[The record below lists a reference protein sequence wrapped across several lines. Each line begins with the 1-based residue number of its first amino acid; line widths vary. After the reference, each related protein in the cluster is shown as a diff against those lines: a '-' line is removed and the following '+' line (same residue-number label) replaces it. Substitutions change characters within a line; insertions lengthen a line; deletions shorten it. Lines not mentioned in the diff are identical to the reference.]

1 MFGLFT
7 SQEKKIRASAVQ
19 WLELA
24 EKVFHYRRDQ
34 LTAAEAAALQ
44 KRTEDLR
51 MKIKQ
56 HTDAGNLKLS
66 VEALEPVLLRTG
78 GKIYPKSEL
87 TEWVEFFLVAGI
99 VLIGIRTY
107 FISPFQ
113 IPTGSMM
120 PSYFGMTD
128 NIYHTPQENPG
139 LIKKAVNFL
148 TLGAVHHD
156 VIAPESGEVSMD
168 YPYDSKSGLSFYP
181 LAAKKHGRK
190 WLIIPATLQEYTF
203 YVNDTPV
210 TVDVPED
217 FDFRKTIVNAFFNG
231 DEAAYAQQL
240 RNEVVRAERVIDQT
254 DPENQRALRINL
266 GQTVQAGGQVMSFD
280 VRAGDMLFV
289 DRFSYHFFR
298 PKIGSGFVFRTDI
311 IPGLQ
316 NGTADADSYFIKRLV
331 GVPGDT
337 LEIREPVLYRN
348 GKPITGAAS
357 FEKEFKRIDG
367 YPGYRNR
374 APNDPY
380 QIYLTRPGDTVTVPP
395 DDYFACGDNSSNS
408 RDSRYWGFVPAAA
421 VVGRPLF
428 VYYPFTRRWGP
439 PK

>member
-1 MFGLFT
+1 MLKTMFGFFT
-7 SQEKKIRASAVQ
+7 SQEKKIRASAMQ

-24 EKVFHYRRDQ
+24 DKVFHFRRDQ
-34 LTAAEAAALQ
+34 LTAADSAELQ

-51 MKIKQ
+51 IKIDQRIETGK
-56 HTDAGNLKLS
+56 LKLS

-113 IPTGSMM
+113 IPTNSMW
-120 PSYFGMTD
+120 PSYYGMTD
-128 NIYHTPQENPG
+128 QVYHKPQENPG
-139 LIKKAVNFL
+139 LFGKAFNFI

-156 VIAPESGEVSMD
+156 VIAPQSGEVTMD
-168 YPYDSKSGLSFYP
+168 FSGSVPLFTKKS
-181 LAAKKHGRK
+181 GRK
-190 WLIIPATLQEYTF
+190 WLVVPADLMEYTF
-203 YVNDTPV
+203 YVNGMPV

-217 FDFRKTIVNAFFNG
+217 FDFRTTIIDAFFNG
-231 DEAAYAQQL
+231 DEAAFMRRLQD
-240 RNEVVRAERVIDQT
+240 ESDHAEQVIDQI
-254 DPENQRALRINL
+254 DPDHVVRGLRIDL
-266 GQTVQAGGQVMSFD
+266 GQAVQAGGQVLSFD

-289 DRFSYHFFR
+289 DRFSYHFVR
-298 PKIGSGFVFRTDI
+298 PKVGSGFVFRTNI

-316 NGTADADSYFIKRLV
+316 DGTVSADTYFIKRLV

-348 GKPITGAAS
+348 GQPITGAAS
-357 FEKEFKRIDG
+357 FEKEFKQIDG

-374 APNDPY
+374 PPNDPN
-380 QIYLTRPGDTVTVPP
+380 QIYLTKPGDTVTVPP
-395 DDYFACGDNSSNS
+395 GDYFACGDNSSNS

-439 PK
+439 PR

>member
-1 MFGLFT
+1 MLKTMFGFFT
-7 SQEKKIRASAVQ
+7 SQEKKIRASATQ

-24 EKVFHYRRDQ
+24 EKIFHYRRDQ
-34 LTAAEAAALQ
+34 LTAAESAELQ

-51 MKIKQ
+51 GKISHRTEAEK
-56 HTDAGNLKLS
+56 LKLS

-87 TEWVEFFLVAGI
+87 TEWVEFFLIAGI

-107 FISPFQ
+107 FVSPFQ
-113 IPTGSMM
+113 IPTNSMW
-120 PSYFGMTD
+120 PSYYGMTD
-128 NIYHTPQENPG
+128 QVYHTPSENPG
-139 LIKKAVNFL
+139 LFGKAFNFL

-156 VIAPESGEVSMD
+156 VIAPQSGEVAMD
-168 YPYDSKSGLSFYP
+168 FSGSVPLFTKKS
-181 LAAKKHGRK
+181 GRK
-190 WLIIPATLQEYTF
+190 WLVVPASLMEYTF
-203 YVNDTPV
+203 YVNGTPV

-217 FDFRKTIVNAFFNG
+217 FDFRRTIIDAFFNG
-231 DEAAYAQQL
+231 DEGAFLQRLQ
-240 RNEVVRAERVIDQT
+240 NESDHAEQVIDQI
-254 DPENQRALRINL
+254 DPDHAVRGLRINL
-266 GQTVQAGGQVMSFD
+266 GQTVPAGGEVLSFD

-289 DRFSYHFFR
+289 DRFSYHFVR
-298 PKIGSGFVFRTDI
+298 PKVGSGFVFRTDLI
-311 IPGLQ
+311 AGLQ
-316 NGTADADSYFIKRLV
+316 DGTVEADTYFIKRLV

-348 GKPITGAAS
+348 GQPITGATS
-357 FEKEFKRIDG
+357 FEKEFKQIDG

-374 APNDPY
+374 VPGNFD
-380 QIYLTRPGDTVTVPP
+380 QTYLTKPGDTVTVPP
-395 DDYFACGDNSSNS
+395 GNYFACGDNSSNS
-408 RDSRYWGFVPAAA
+408 KDSRYWGFVPAAA

>member
-1 MFGLFT
+1 VFGFFT
-7 SQEKKIRASAVQ
+7 SQEKKIRASATQ

-34 LTAAEAAALQ
+34 LTATELADLQ

-51 MKIKQ
+51 GKIEQRAETGKI
-56 HTDAGNLKLS
+56 KLS

-78 GKIYPKSEL
+78 GKVYPKSEL

-107 FISPFQ
+107 FVSPFQ
-113 IPTGSMM
+113 IPTNSMW
-120 PSYFGMTD
+120 PSYYGMTD
-128 NIYHTPQENPG
+128 RVYLTPQENPG
-139 LIKKAVNFL
+139 LFAKAVNFL
-148 TLGAVHHD
+148 VLGAVHHD
-156 VIAPESGEVSMD
+156 VIAPESGKVSMD
-168 YPYDSKSGLSFYP
+168 L
-181 LAAKKHGRK
+181 LVKKKPGRK
-190 WLIIPATLQEYTF
+190 WLIFPTTFDEYTLC
-203 YVNDTPV
+203 VNDTPV

-217 FDFRKTIVNAFFNG
+217 FDFQRTIIDAFFNG
-231 DEAAYAQQL
+231 DEQAWQNAGARSEEAVEQIDL
-240 RNEVVRAERVIDQT
+240 EHSERVRRID
-254 DPENQRALRINL
+254 L
-266 GQTVQAGGQVMSFD
+266 GKTVPAGGEVLSFD

-289 DRFSYHFFR
+289 DRFSYHFMR
-298 PKIGSGFVFRTDI
+298 PMVGSGFVFHTNLID
-311 IPGLQ
+311 GLQ
-316 NGTADADSYFIKRLV
+316 DDPREADTYFIKRLV

-348 GKPITGAAS
+348 GKPITGATA
-357 FEKEFKRIDG
+357 FEKEFKQIDN
-367 YPGYRNR
+367 YPGYRNVGSLSR
-374 APNDPY
+374 G
-380 QIYLTRPGDTVTVPP
+380 QTVTVTPGN
-395 DDYFACGDNSSNS
+395 YFACGDNSSNS

>member
-1 MFGLFT
+1 VFGFFA
-7 SQEKKIRASAVQ
+7 SQEKKIRASALQ

-34 LTAAEAAALQ
+34 LTAAESAELQ

-51 MKIKQ
+51 IKIKQ
-56 HTDAGNLKLS
+56 RTETGKLKLS

-113 IPTGSMM
+113 IPTNSMW
-120 PSYFGMTD
+120 PSYYGMTD
-128 NIYHTPQENPG
+128 RVYHPPQENPG
-139 LIKKAVNFL
+139 LVGKAFNFL

-156 VIAPESGEVSMD
+156 VIAPQSGEVAMD
-168 YPYDSKSGLSFYP
+168 FSGSVPLFTKKS
-181 LAAKKHGRK
+181 GRK
-190 WLIIPATLQEYTF
+190 WLVLPATLMEYTF
-203 YVNDTPV
+203 YVNGAPV
-210 TVDVPED
+210 AVDVPED
-217 FDFRKTIVNAFFNG
+217 FDFRRTIIDAFFNG
-231 DEAAYAQQL
+231 DETAYVQRLQ
-240 RNEVVRAERVIDQT
+240 NESDRAEQVIDQI
-254 DPENQRALRINL
+254 DPDHVVRGLRIDL
-266 GQTVQAGGQVMSFD
+266 GQTVQAGGQLLSFD

-289 DRFSYHFFR
+289 DRFSYHFVR
-298 PKIGSGFVFRTDI
+298 PKVGSGFVFRTDI
-311 IPGLQ
+311 IAGLQ
-316 NGTADADSYFIKRLV
+316 DGTVSADTYFIKRLV

-348 GKPITGAAS
+348 GQPITGAAS
-357 FEKEFKRIDG
+357 FAKEFMQIDG

-374 APNDPY
+374 PPNDPN
-380 QIYLTRPGDTVTVPP
+380 QIYLTKPGDTLTVPP
-395 DDYFACGDNSSNS
+395 GNYFACGDNSSNS

>member
-1 MFGLFT
+1 VFGFFT
-7 SQEKKIRASAVQ
+7 SQEKKIRASARQ

-24 EKVFHYRRDQ
+24 ERVFNYRRDQ
-34 LTAAEAAALQ
+34 FTAAESAELQ

-51 MKIKQ
+51 IKVNQRAETGKI
-56 HTDAGNLKLS
+56 KLS

-113 IPTGSMM
+113 IPTNSMW
-120 PSYFGMTD
+120 PSYYGMTD
-128 NIYHTPQENPG
+128 KVYHAPQESPG
-139 LIKKAVNFL
+139 LFGKAFNFL

-156 VIAPESGEVSMD
+156 VIAPQSGEVAMD
-168 YPYDSKSGLSFYP
+168 L
-181 LAAKKHGRK
+181 LVKKKPGRK
-190 WLIIPATLQEYTF
+190 WLIFPATMEEYTL

-217 FDFRKTIVNAFFNG
+217 FDFRQTIIDAFFNG
-231 DEAAYAQQL
+231 DGEAWQNASAHAEEAIEQIDM
-240 RNEVVRAERVIDQT
+240 EHSERVRRLD
-254 DPENQRALRINL
+254 L
-266 GQTVQAGGQVMSFD
+266 GRTAQAGRPLLSFD

-289 DRFSYHFFR
+289 DRFSYHFVR
-298 PKIGSGFVFRTDI
+298 PKVGSGFVFRTDI
-311 IPGLQ
+311 IAGLQ
-316 NGTADADSYFIKRLV
+316 DGTVSADTYFIKRLV

-348 GKPITGAAS
+348 GQPITGAAI
-357 FEKEFKRIDG
+357 FEKEFRQMDG
-367 YPGYRNR
+367 YPGYRNKTPYD
-374 APNDPY
+374 PN
-380 QIYLTRPGDTVTVPP
+380 QIYLTKPGDAVTVPP
-395 DDYFACGDNSSNS
+395 GNYFACGDNSSNS